1 MVEKIFLDMFH
12 MGLPIVEKVLRTI
25 IIYFFLIVGL
35 RIAGKRELAQLNP
48 FDLVVLLLLS
58 NTVQNAVIGEDN
70 SITGGIIGASTLFII
85 NYVMVRVLYGHQ
97 KLDQLIEGEAD
108 ILVDN
113 GKINHERLKEEL
125 ITVAELQVAAH
136 KQGIGSLDEVERAIL
151 EPGGAISFIAKKP
164 TPETARHQEIMAKL
178 EELSQAINQLRAEQ
192 KF

>member
-192 KF
+192 KS

>member
-125 ITVAELQVAAH
+125 ITIAELQVAAH
-136 KQGIGSLDEVERAIL
+136 KQGIASLDEVERAIL

-192 KF
+192 KS

>member
-1 MVEKIFLDMFH
+1 MFH

-192 KF
+192 KS